1 MRNAKLSAI
10 LLTATLALTLP
21 VEARQKTVRTSSTI
35 KKEQKATLQEINK
48 TSQKLDEVGKRA
60 ERSLNR
66 LNSLRAEIKLQ
77 ERDIK
82 DMKRQ
87 VDSINRAMRKL
98 NDSISTL
105 DQRIGA
111 MRDKYSTALRK
122 MQTTQGDMS
131 KFGFIFSS
139 ESFYQ
144 AYRRMRYLQQFSHW
158 RRLKA
163 EEIKEMQHDL
173 ETQRDRLAT
182 LQKDKNAK
190 LATMSRAR
198 DILAKQQKETSSLI
212 SKLKKEKTSLQQ
224 VLKKKRKQAQD
235 LDNELE
241 KLIAE
246 ERHKQEEAERKAR
259 EAEERRKAELAKTD
273 TDTSKQ
279 ISDKDSS
286 KQVKTDEKTTPKKD
300 KEIALTSA
308 EDTRKLTGSFESNK
322 GQLLFPVSG
331 KYKIVR
337 PFGRNTHPELPY
349 VQIENGGIDI
359 EVTQGSTAR
368 AIFTGKVS
376 AIFRQPGYN
385 NIVMIRHGS
394 YLTIYANIGT
404 IAVKTGDYVVPGQNI
419 GTIFADPD
427 DDNRSI
433 LHFEIRK
440 ETQKL
445 NPTSWVK

>member
-1 MRNAKLSAI
+1 MYYAKLSAI
-10 LLTATLALTLP
+10 LLTATLVLTLP
-21 VEARQKTVRTSSTI
+21 VEARQKAARTSSTI
-35 KKEQKATLQEINK
+35 KKEQKATLNEINQ
-48 TSQKLDEVGKRA
+48 TSQKIDKVGKET

-82 DMKRQ
+82 EMKRQ
-87 VDSINRAMRKL
+87 VDSINRAMRRL
-98 NDSISTL
+98 SDSISSL

-111 MRDKYSTALRK
+111 MRDKYSIALRK
-122 MQTTQGDMS
+122 MQSSQGDMS

-144 AYRRMRYLQQFSHW
+144 AYRRLRYLQQFSHW
-158 RRLKA
+158 RKLKA
-163 EEIKEMQHDL
+163 DEIREMQRDL
-173 ETQRDRLAT
+173 ETQRNRLAA

-190 LATMSRAR
+190 LATMSKAH

-212 SKLKKEKTSLQQ
+212 TKLKKEKTSLQQ
-224 VLKKKRKQAQD
+224 VLNKKRKQAQN
-235 LDNELE
+235 LDRELE

-246 ERHKQEEAERKAR
+246 ERRKQEEAERKAR
-259 EAEERRKAELAKTD
+259 EAEERKKAELAKTEKE
-273 TDTSKQ
+273 TSKK
-279 ISDKDSS
+279 ISDNNSA
-286 KQVKTDEKTTPKKD
+286 QQITTDKKTPKED
-300 KEIALTSA
+300 KVISV
-308 EDTRKLTGSFESNK
+308 EDARKLTGSFESNK

-337 PFGRNTHPELPY
+337 PFGRNPHPELPY
-349 VQIENGGIDI
+349 VQTENGGIDI
-359 EVTQGSTAR
+359 EVAEGSMAR
-368 AIFTGKVS
+368 AIFDGKVS

-394 YLTIYANIGT
+394 YLTIYANIGS
-404 IAVKTGDYVVPGQNI
+404 IAVKTGDYVEQGQNI
-419 GTIFADPD
+419 GSIYADPD

-445 NPTSWVK
+445 NPTSWIK